1 MKIGGL
7 VEQRNLALYSITSL
21 KDQPGA
27 AAAVLK
33 LFVKEKVNLEY
44 ITEAM
49 SNENIAMIAF
59 CVNQDVT
66 KRVDK
71 ILKNEVEKNSHSIK
85 KQEYV
90 AVIGVYGPHFREK
103 PGIAA
108 QFANILGE
116 AKINILGISSSIST
130 ISCILDVRDF
140 ENAKKALLDFFEL
153 P

>member
-27 AAAVLK
+27 AAAILR
-33 LFVKEKVNLEY
+33 LFAREKINLEY
-44 ITEAM
+44 ITEGM
-49 SNENIAMIAF
+49 SLEGIAVIAF
-59 CVNQDVT
+59 CIDCDIT
-66 KRVDK
+66 KKVDL
-71 ILKNEVEKNSHSIK
+71 ILKEEIEKNSHSIK

-90 AVIGVYGPHFREK
+90 GIIGIYGPHFREK

-108 QFANILGE
+108 MFANILGE
-116 AKINILGISSSIST
+116 ANVNILGISSSIST
-130 ISCILDVRDF
+130 ISCVIDVRDF
-140 ENAKKALLDFFEL
+140 EKSKKALLDFFEL